1 MRHSYCML
9 LMVVLLLALFTCLV
23 PPIASASP
31 ILTADEQ
38 RRLERG
44 DVVVLN
50 LLPPGGSGKAGQ
62 GGTAVSLVHANPA
75 AVWRLLIDYRG
86 HSGLYP
92 RVVYAEVLDSDATH
106 VLVRYVVGVGPF
118 SFGFHVNNY
127 PNQARSRLAWRLA
140 RERRND
146 LFRDSWGYWEVQ
158 PDARGAILTYA
169 MAARTALPAFLTRGA
184 ERGGLVETI
193 KAVRARAERGQ

>member
-1 MRHSYCML
+1 
-9 LMVVLLLALFTCLV
+9 
-23 PPIASASP
+23 
-31 ILTADEQ
+31 
-38 RRLERG
+38 
-44 DVVVLN
+44 
-50 LLPPGGSGKAGQ
+50 
-62 GGTAVSLVHANPA
+62 
-75 AVWRLLIDYRG
+75 
-86 HSGLYP
+86 
-92 RVVYAEVLDSDATH
+92 

-127 PNQARSRLAWRLA
+127 PNQARNRLAWRLA